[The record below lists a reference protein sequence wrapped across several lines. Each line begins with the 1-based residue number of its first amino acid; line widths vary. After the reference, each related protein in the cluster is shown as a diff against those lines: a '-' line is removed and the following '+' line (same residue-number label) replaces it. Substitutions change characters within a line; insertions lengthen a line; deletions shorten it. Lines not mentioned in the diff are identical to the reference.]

1 VIQALNLLWS
11 IFPIITLSV
20 LFFAI
25 VGRHSILKPLDSMIL
40 SFLFL
45 ILASIEIFTFRT
57 VPSPFAILLGSS
69 FENLPYRL
77 QKYSNE
83 LVLLVFCVSYIFV
96 LTQNRKKIYFF
107 NSRFLIF
114 FIVALTSSILVSGW
128 HENFWVNHNFLMSA
142 LSLILLIM
150 ICKHFSFEDLIRSLR
165 TAIRYSLIL
174 SLISLIISPDWA
186 MTSIWIGG
194 ISPSFP
200 RYQGVMVHPNVFGIT
215 CTALIVCETYLRSKR
230 SRLWIVL
237 AMISILGTGSR
248 ASIVASIAVLIITRY
263 PTFFSSKT
271 ILNISTYSL
280 ISVGILIPWISA
292 NFLTFRPRFLHYQES
307 KELWQTSPLIGVGP
321 FPKNE
326 LGNSVILYPHNQF
339 WYFLSLGGITLTAVF
354 ILLIIKSK
362 QCLSE
367 ADNFGSLTFFYVFL
381 IYCSFDNY
389 FRVSNSSFLL
399 LAIIALISLRIPI
412 NESEPLRGK
421 RTKGHEISQ

>member
-1 VIQALNLLWS
+1 
-11 IFPIITLSV
+11 
-20 LFFAI
+20 
-25 VGRHSILKPLDSMIL
+25 
-40 SFLFL
+40 
-45 ILASIEIFTFRT
+45 
-57 VPSPFAILLGSS
+57 
-69 FENLPYRL
+69 
-77 QKYSNE
+77 
-83 LVLLVFCVSYIFV
+83 
-96 LTQNRKKIYFF
+96 
-107 NSRFLIF
+107 
-114 FIVALTSSILVSGW
+114 
-128 HENFWVNHNFLMSA
+128 
-142 LSLILLIM
+142 
-150 ICKHFSFEDLIRSLR
+150 
-165 TAIRYSLIL
+165 
-174 SLISLIISPDWA
+174 
-186 MTSIWIGG
+186 
-194 ISPSFP
+194 
-200 RYQGVMVHPNVFGIT
+200 
-215 CTALIVCETYLRSKR
+215 
-230 SRLWIVL
+230 LWIVL

-248 ASIVASIAVLIITRY
+248 ASIVASIAVLIIIRY

-280 ISVGILIPWISA
+280 ISVGILIPWISS
-292 NFLTFRPRFLHYQES
+292 NFLTFRPRFLYYQES

-381 IYCSFDNY
+381 IYCLFDNY